1 MDNNSSKTNP
11 ELGFPGNLG
20 LHRHSTTF
28 RQLLACIEMETGL
41 FIRRT
46 LMVVLF
52 CLWVPMKV
60 MARTGNASVSSS
72 KPNVVNIGALYT
84 LNSVIGRSARPAIEA
99 AVDDV
104 NSDSTVLVGMKLNI
118 ILHDTNCSGFLGTM
132 EALQLMENDVV
143 AVMGPQSSGIAHVIS
158 HVVNELHVP
167 LLSFAATDPT
177 LSALQYPYFLRT
189 THSDYFQMYAI
200 ADLIEFYGWRE
211 VVAIFVDDDH
221 GRNGISVLGDA
232 LAKKRAKISYKAAY
246 TPRASRSDINDL
258 LVRVKMME
266 SRVYVVH
273 VNPDSGL
280 TIFSVAKLLQM
291 LTTGYIWIATDWLPS
306 VLDSSESVDS
316 NTMNLLQGVIAL
328 RHHTPD
334 SDLKKSFTSRWKNL
348 KYRNTSSFNSY
359 ALYAYDSV
367 WLLARA
373 LDVFFSEGG
382 KIWFSYDPR
391 LHNTNGST
399 LHLTGLR
406 IFQEGQKL
414 LQILLGMNFT
424 GLTGQIQFDSEKNLI
439 LPAFDILNI
448 GGNGSQRIG
457 YWSNYSGL
465 SVIAPEILYMRSPNT
480 SISNQHLD
488 NVIWPGETTKQ
499 PRGWV
504 FPNNGKPLR
513 IVVPYRVSYLEYATK
528 DKGPLGV
535 KGYCI
540 DVFEAAVKL
549 LPYVVPHTY
558 TLYGDGL
565 RNPSYNNLVNDVAEN
580 KYDAAVGD
588 IIIITNR
595 TRIVDFTQPYM
606 ESGLVIVVPVKER
619 KSSAW
624 AFLRPFTVEM
634 WCITGL
640 FFLFVGVVVWIFEH
654 RMNDEFRGPPS
665 QQVTTIF
672 WFSFS
677 TMFFAHREN
686 TVSALGRLVLI
697 LWLFVVLIINSSYT
711 ASLTSILTVQQLAS
725 NIEGLD
731 SLISSTDAIGV
742 QDGSYAYNYLI
753 EELNVAES
761 RIKTLKNQEEYVDAL
776 HKGPKAGG
784 VAAIVDELPYIE
796 LLLYKTNCKFRTVG
810 QEFTKSGWGFAFQRD
825 SPLVVDLSTAILRLS
840 ESGDLQRIHDRW
852 ISLDRCSAQVN
863 QADQNVLSLNS
874 FWGLFLIC
882 GTTCFLALTIFFCK
896 LCWQYRRFTP
906 EDEEQDMDEPESIR
920 PKSTSRM
927 TSFTGFVDKK
937 EHEVME
943 SIKRKSDSKQQA
955 SQHSHA

>member
-1 MDNNSSKTNP
+1 
-11 ELGFPGNLG
+11 
-20 LHRHSTTF
+20 
-28 RQLLACIEMETGL
+28 
-41 FIRRT
+41 
-46 LMVVLF
+46 
-52 CLWVPMKV
+52 
-60 MARTGNASVSSS
+60 
-72 KPNVVNIGALYT
+72 
-84 LNSVIGRSARPAIEA
+84 
-99 AVDDV
+99 
-104 NSDSTVLVGMKLNI
+104 
-118 ILHDTNCSGFLGTM
+118 
-132 EALQLMENDVV
+132 
-143 AVMGPQSSGIAHVIS
+143 
-158 HVVNELHVP
+158 
-167 LLSFAATDPT
+167 
-177 LSALQYPYFLRT
+177 
-189 THSDYFQMYAI
+189 
-200 ADLIEFYGWRE
+200 
-211 VVAIFVDDDH
+211 
-221 GRNGISVLGDA
+221 
-232 LAKKRAKISYKAAY
+232 
-246 TPRASRSDINDL
+246 
-258 LVRVKMME
+258 
-266 SRVYVVH
+266 
-273 VNPDSGL
+273 
-280 TIFSVAKLLQM
+280 
-291 LTTGYIWIATDWLPS
+291 
-306 VLDSSESVDS
+306 
-316 NTMNLLQGVIAL
+316 
-328 RHHTPD
+328 
-334 SDLKKSFTSRWKNL
+334 
-348 KYRNTSSFNSY
+348 
-359 ALYAYDSV
+359 
-367 WLLARA
+367 
-373 LDVFFSEGG
+373 
-382 KIWFSYDPR
+382 
-391 LHNTNGST
+391 
-399 LHLTGLR
+399 
-406 IFQEGQKL
+406 
-414 LQILLGMNFT
+414 MNFT

-677 TMFFAHREN
+677 TMFFAHRESI
-686 TVSALGRLVLI
+686 VSTLGCLVLI

-711 ASLTSILTVQQLAS
+711 ASLTSILMVQQLTS
-725 NIEGLD
+725 NIKGID
-731 SLISSTDAIGV
+731 SLITSTNSIG
-742 QDGSYAYNYLI
+742 
-753 EELNVAES
+753 
-761 RIKTLKNQEEYVDAL
+761 EEYVDAL

-863 QADQNVLSLNS
+863 QADQNVL
-874 FWGLFLIC
+874 
-882 GTTCFLALTIFFCK
+882 
-896 LCWQYRRFTP
+896 FTP

-955 SQHSHA
+955 SQHSHG